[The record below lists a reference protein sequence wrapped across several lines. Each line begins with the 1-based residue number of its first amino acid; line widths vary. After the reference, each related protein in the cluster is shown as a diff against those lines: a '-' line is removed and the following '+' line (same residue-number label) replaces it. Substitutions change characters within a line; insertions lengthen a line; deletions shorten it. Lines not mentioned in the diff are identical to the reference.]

1 MYRVMIVEDD
11 PMVASINRRFV
22 EATEGFQV
30 LGCMRSGQEALEFLK
45 KTPAD
50 LVILDYYMP
59 GMNGDVFLD
68 RMREMGMSADVIMV
82 TSANSVE
89 VVRGLVA
96 RGVRDYLVKPFEM
109 ERFQA
114 ALSRFRAE
122 RELFSRDGGAL
133 EQAEIDR
140 LFDRGE
146 QKARAREILPK
157 GMNRNTMDLIK
168 SCLRKHPE
176 EHLTCEEISGAV
188 GLSRITVRRYL
199 NYLVEQGTV
208 QSRIDYQTGGRP
220 GIEYRLV
227 R

>member
-22 EATEGFQV
+22 ETTEGFQV
-30 LGCMRSGQEALEFLK
+30 PGCMRSGQEALEFLK

-68 RMREMGMSADVIMV
+68 RMREMGMNADVIMV

-168 SCLRKHPE
+168 SCLREHPE